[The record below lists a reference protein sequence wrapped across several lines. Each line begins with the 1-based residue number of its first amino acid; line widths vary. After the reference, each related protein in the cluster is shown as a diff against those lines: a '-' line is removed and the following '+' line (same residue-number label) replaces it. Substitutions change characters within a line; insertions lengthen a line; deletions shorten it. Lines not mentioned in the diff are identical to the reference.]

1 MLRDRRAV
9 SPAVGVVL
17 MVAITIVLAATIYL
31 WISSMKP
38 QETTPSATMSFKVD
52 VVEVGNYDVLKITVI
67 TSPHNLKWSQIEF
80 IIDSQKLIYNNN
92 EEVEAGD
99 TVYIYKDS
107 EGLKLAT
114 SLTEVQQNV
123 ASDFATGTVTLKV
136 VDAKSNVVI
145 FEKEMIL
152 S

>member
-1 MLRDRRAV
+1 MLRDKRAV
-9 SPAVGVVL
+9 SPVVGVIL

-52 VVEVGNYDVLKITVI
+52 VVEVGNCNVLKITVI